1 MTRGPDPTSWE
12 EIRQW
17 RKAQRQSLIAERMAM
32 PVDLRLA
39 QGAAAKQHLQGAVD
53 IRAHRT
59 LGIYWPLRGE
69 MDVRDI
75 ARAHVEAGGIVG
87 LPVVVERNAAVEF
100 WRWEPGMKMDKGIW
114 DIPIPAQRDVIHP
127 DMLIVPL
134 VGFDATC
141 YRLGYGGGYY
151 DRTIAAAQP
160 RPLCAGLGFSA
171 AALPSIFPQQHDIPM
186 HMIVTENGVQRRA
199 A

>member
-1 MTRGPDPTSWE
+1 MNWD

-17 RKAQRQSLIAERMAM
+17 RKERRQALIAERMAM
-32 PVDLRLA
+32 PVALRLEH
-39 QGAAAKQHLQGAVD
+39 GEAAKQHLRDNVD
-53 IRAHRT
+53 MSAYRR

-69 MDVRDI
+69 MDVRDV
-75 ARAHVEAGGIVG
+75 ARAHIETGGVAA

-114 DIPIPAQRDVIHP
+114 DIPIPATRELVHP

-134 VGFDATC
+134 VGFDSSC

-151 DRTIAAAQP
+151 DRTIAAATP
-160 RPLCAGLGFSA
+160 RPLCVGLGFSA
-171 AALPSIFPQQHDIPM
+171 AALPSIFPQMHDIPM
-186 HMIVTENGVQRRA
+186 QMVITERGVQQR
-199 A
+199 